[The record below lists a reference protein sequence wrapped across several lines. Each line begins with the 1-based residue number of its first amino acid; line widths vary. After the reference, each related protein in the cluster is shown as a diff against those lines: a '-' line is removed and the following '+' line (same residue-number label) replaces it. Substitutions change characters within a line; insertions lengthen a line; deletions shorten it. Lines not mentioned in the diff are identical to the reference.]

1 MSTKVTLRLA
11 QAADLARIQ
20 TITNAAY
27 TKYLPRLGRQPQPM
41 TADYLPM
48 LAAQQIWLA
57 EQDGIAVGLI
67 VLQPATDHLLIYSVA
82 VAPAHQGTGVG
93 RQLLLWAEQ
102 EAVRQGYPV
111 VQLYTNEKMTENI
124 ALYGRIGYQEVKRVL
139 VNSYQVVYMEKTLPA
154 TQHEEKA

>member
-1 MSTKVTLRLA
+1 MLRLA
-11 QAADLARIQ
+11 QTADLASIQ

-41 TADYLPM
+41 TADYRPM
-48 LAAQQIWLA
+48 IAAEQVWLA
-57 EQDGIAVGLI
+57 EQDGIVVGLI

-82 VAPAHQGTGVG
+82 VAPAYQGIGVG

-124 ALYGRIGYQEVKRVL
+124 AIYGRSGYQEIKRVL
-139 VNSYQVVYMEKTLPA
+139 VNGYQVVYMEKTLPVVK
-154 TQHEEKA
+154 QGVS

>member
-1 MSTKVTLRLA
+1 MLTKATLRLA
-11 QAADLARIQ
+11 QTADLASIQ

-48 LAAQQIWLA
+48 IAAKQVWLA

-67 VLQPATDHLLIYSVA
+67 VLQPAADHLLIYSVA

-102 EAVRQGYPV
+102 EAAHQGYPV

-124 ALYGRIGYQEVKRVL
+124 ALYGRIGYQEVKRAL
-139 VNSYQVVYMEKTLPA
+139 ANGYQVVYMEKTLPVVK
-154 TQHEEKA
+154 QDVS